1 MIRAPTTEPTTMP
14 AICPPDKP
22 SPLDESCPAAAGD
35 PVADGVLPVEDG
47 KRGGI
52 EDEGGKVTPV
62 QRFVTSDPTQ
72 QESVAFGE
80 LAAQ

>member
-1 MIRAPTTEPTTMP
+1 MP

-22 SPLDESCPAAAGD
+22 LPSDESFPAAAGD
-35 PVADGVLPVEDG
+35 PVADGVLSVGDG
-47 KRGGI
+47 KRGGM
-52 EDEGGKVTPV
+52 EDDGGRVTPV
-62 QRFVTSDPTQ
+62 QRFVTSEPMQ